1 MPNLDLLQK
10 ELTQIVG
17 ENGLLP
23 SNQLSDYCVDGFMP
37 KAVALPASVQQIQK
51 LLAFAADE
59 GLSVIPSGSGTKLGI
74 GNPPEKIDLVL
85 STRRL
90 NSMIEYEPGD
100 LTVTVQAGMQLAD
113 LQARLSENQQFL
125 PLDPPYAARAT
136 VGGITAANASGPLR
150 MRHGTPRNQVLGM
163 RVVQSGGTVVKS
175 GGKVVKNVS
184 GYDLNKLYIGSFG
197 TLGIITELTFKL
209 YPLTESGIM
218 VLLRFKRVKDAA
230 EAASEIASSQL
241 LPSYLN
247 LFVNGVPDT
256 RILDPSVVV
265 GLDSHPK
272 AITWQR
278 NQVQWIAKQN
288 RAIGVEI
295 IQERQAAELVEA
307 MRAFTQ
313 ASSSHQVIVC
323 KANLRMSDI
332 EGYIEVA
339 LEVTNAF
346 ECSVRAMGLMGTG
359 QVYLVFSEFANTV
372 EPKTIAFT
380 LARLREHASSIGGNL
395 ILETAPIEVKRHI
408 DIWGAVGDSFDIMK
422 KIKVQFDPGR
432 LLNPG
437 RFVAG
442 I

>member
-1 MPNLDLLQK
+1 MENSRALHD
-10 ELTQIVG
+10 ELRHIVG
-17 ENGLLP
+17 ASGV
-23 SNQLSDYCVDGFMP
+23 LSEAASVSYAFDGCLP
-37 KAVALPASVQQIQK
+37 KAVVLPRTVQEIQDV
-51 LLAFAADE
+51 LQFAAKQD
-59 GLSVIPSGSGTKLGI
+59 LSVMPAGTGTKLGI
-74 GNPPEKIDLVL
+74 GNLPPKVDIVL
-85 STRRL
+85 TTTHL
-90 NSMIEYEPGD
+90 NSVVEYEPAD
-100 LTVTVQAGMQLAD
+100 LTVTVEAGIRLAD
-113 LQARLSENQQFL
+113 LQTELAKHRQYLALN
-125 PLDPPYAARAT
+125 PPYAERCT
-136 VGGITAANASGPLR
+136 IGGIVATNTSGSFRL
-150 MRHGTPRNQVLGM
+150 RHGTARNQVLGM

-230 EAASEIASSQL
+230 ETASEIASSQL

-313 ASSSHQVIVC
+313 ASSSHPVIVC

-408 DIWGAVGDSFDIMK
+408 DVWGAVGDSFDIMK